1 MQKDELSY
9 AKTVVNASYVS
20 RRGKGTCAVKQVPP
34 SRFQCDEASS
44 LKVKQHLIQLAKE
57 EKKGHRK
64 LDRSASLD
72 YGRLGSRIFEY
83 KIDSNRMAEKAF
95 DNSRGYPI
103 ESDVMKP
110 LALKPLVLSNSEVS
124 LSQALSSELFSSG
137 SIPSNKEIDR
147 LLEVIKAVRQR
158 NCSGDDT
165 SGNRVR
171 LRRHSDVSDLRN
183 SKRSIKDPPSRSLTR
198 SKSNG
203 SSEQLEKQ
211 PFGSSRSAFRSIP
224 RSSSGKHLHKR
235 QCSQETIPEEDG
247 TEEDVSDETL
257 ASPKTEHLAVKPERL
272 YPVLSP
278 LEDHMPPKPQMQ
290 KTSKVDVPEKTEVS
304 SEGSSPVLE
313 EPSAPSTP
321 PDNSLR
327 TTPSPDNETNRTVH
341 PKPAVNSK
349 TYVRRRSHSS
359 SLGFSVRNPTFQ
371 TPQNGSQHTSGN
383 SCSGPDDFVLQHS
396 LMRKARQ
403 RHRMCSQPCVGT
415 SPKEDDGVEKLPSPR
430 YSPNTHP
437 RARLASSLAVCLGN
451 HPPVS
456 YLNYI
461 RRSRSLQV
469 NHIALHEFRN
479 LQRTHDNRLKYSDQE
494 DLTII
499 TDRDTIS
506 TAQST
511 STPPQSSL
519 DIPAERNDER
529 KPPRNIS
536 SDLPDRERALADNP
550 RPKPR
555 QTELVEAIV
564 HSRPPQ
570 KKTDSTV
577 PGDSLSD
584 FEVENMSLARRA
596 RQRRHHSLD
605 GGGVGPAFRDLNE
618 VKDLFKRV
626 GRKYLSD
633 HCVLPSCSFP
643 EIEKRNS
650 LSFVFDGNKE
660 LQEKVRTFFQQTN
673 QTYCKRLIKQR
684 FASNPLDCTPDG
696 SVASD
701 SEQGVRPLSEYAD
714 VINARIQSKTSSD
727 LNESLQAYL
736 LKSEAFVS
744 NKCTNFE
751 KKTKPDKEKMIKSD
765 NFLATLAAPASLP
778 DLDLRLSGDKS
789 PSVSAP
795 HVSVTAPTPTSPT
808 LDIPAPLPTL
818 TAAPLISTP
827 VLPARTLL
835 SSNNSE
841 CSECPFKSSS
851 SKTSR
856 DSGYGDSTSASN
868 EGLNRPKRRNRS
880 ASLTILSKLKPLF
893 GLRKRDPLT
902 LDENNPF
909 NKIFEDQP
917 ISEFAKTVDNFIAR
931 RSSLPLPEPVTTRG
945 PSTTDYEDIPV
956 FDSPSDNLSPNPSS
970 PALNSQQVL
979 EQFDAALNTEL
990 QATSVTECEIVTEQV
1005 SDEDD
1010 DFRVSPLP
1018 DDMAQEEEGDDEVF
1032 YVVRNSLEDVVTS
1045 PPNDKFSLQDIQEI
1059 LDSFDVIQQTA
1070 PTTDKEYHKVHNMLQ
1085 SKLTIA
1091 LGSIYHTL
1099 SNATVPPNSSQY
1111 FAQNTLEDT
1120 LDYLDERLDV
1130 EEDNSNIL
1138 ELVGLLETFE
1148 DFINLHDE
1156 IISRRY
1162 YENETLPEMKDIKSV
1177 GGNDNLGNTNHS
1189 IYRMVGLHKNR
1200 GEPLGITLKK
1210 EDDKVVVHRIL
1221 AGGMIDRQRL
1231 LHIGDVI
1238 ISINNQDVQPKPEI
1252 IQHMLKDQEGDI
1264 HLKIIPSYREQA
1276 PACQVFVKAH
1286 FNYDPRSDDLIPC
1299 KEAGLKFEE
1308 GDILQ
1313 IVNQDDP
1320 NWWQAKMEGGEGQAG
1335 LIPGL
1340 ILQEQRMATK
1350 TNNNNEKS
1358 SSIGCGGANRR
1369 RKKKNK
1375 KMNYSANKNSDFDQH
1390 ELNLYEEV
1398 AKMPPFDRKT
1408 LVLIGAQGVGR
1419 RSLISKLVLNE
1430 PDKFGNTM
1438 PHTSRPIRPG
1448 EKDGCGYW
1456 FTTRE
1461 KMDEDIANHKY
1472 LEYGEYEKHLYG
1484 TKLDSIRQVMRSGKM
1499 CLLDVN
1505 PQSLKVLKT
1514 SEFVPYIVFIEA
1526 PPFDTLVQM
1535 HRESARDNPNKA
1547 FSETDLKKSI
1557 EESKRLKR
1565 QYSHYFDVIIQNN
1578 NMDDTYGKLYECI
1591 SKLSTSPQWVPVN
1604 WFY

>member
-371 TPQNGSQHTSGN
+371 TPQNGSQHTS
-383 SCSGPDDFVLQHS
+383 
-396 LMRKARQ
+396 
-403 RHRMCSQPCVGT
+403 
-415 SPKEDDGVEKLPSPR
+415 
-430 YSPNTHP
+430 
-437 RARLASSLAVCLGN
+437 
-451 HPPVS
+451 
-456 YLNYI
+456 
-461 RRSRSLQV
+461 
-469 NHIALHEFRN
+469 
-479 LQRTHDNRLKYSDQE
+479 
-494 DLTII
+494 
-499 TDRDTIS
+499 
-506 TAQST
+506 AQST

>member
-1 MQKDELSY
+1 MQNEEVSY
-9 AKTVVNASYVS
+9 AKSVVNASYVS
-20 RRGKGTCAVKQVPP
+20 RRGSGTCSVRQLPP
-34 SRFQCDEASS
+34 SRFQRDEASS
-44 LKVKQHLIQLAKE
+44 LKVKQHLIQLARE
-57 EKKGHRK
+57 EKDVARRTK

-103 ESDVMKP
+103 ESDVIRP
-110 LALKPLVLSNSEVS
+110 LALKPLVLANSELS

-147 LLEVIKAVRQR
+147 LIEVIKEVRQR
-158 NCSGDDT
+158 NSLADET

-171 LRRHSDVSDLRN
+171 FRRHSDVSDLRN

-203 SSEQLEKQ
+203 SSEKLEKDN
-211 PFGSSRSAFRSIP
+211 FGSSRSAFKSIP
-224 RSSSGKHLHKR
+224 RCSSGKHLHKR

-247 TEEDVSDETL
+247 TEEDVPEITQKIEKLEIGKLES
-257 ASPKTEHLAVKPERL
+257 KPQRV
-272 YPVLSP
+272 YPVLDP
-278 LEDHMPPKPQMQ
+278 PEDYMPAKPSIPKI
-290 KTSKVDVPEKTEVS
+290 SKIDVPEKYQVS
-304 SEGSSPVLE
+304 SGDSSPTQS
-313 EPSAPSTP
+313 EPSAPVTP

-327 TTPSPDNETNRTVH
+327 TTPSPDNETNRAGQAKPTV
-341 PKPAVNSK
+341 NCK
-349 TYVRRRSHSS
+349 TYVKRRSSS
-359 SLGFSVRNPTFQ
+359 SLGFSVRNPTSRNA
-371 TPQNGSQHTSGN
+371 QNNTHDSSEP
-383 SCSGPDDFVLQHS
+383 SASIPSRPS
-396 LMRKARQ
+396 LDLLPER
-403 RHRMCSQPCVGT
+403 G
-415 SPKEDDGVEKLPSPR
+415 DGVEAIR
-430 YSPNTHP
+430 NT
-437 RARLASSLAVCLGN
+437 SS
-451 HPPVS
+451 
-456 YLNYI
+456 
-461 RRSRSLQV
+461 
-469 NHIALHEFRN
+469 
-479 LQRTHDNRLKYSDQE
+479 
-494 DLTII
+494 
-499 TDRDTIS
+499 
-506 TAQST
+506 
-511 STPPQSSL
+511 
-519 DIPAERNDER
+519 DIPVGQPAY
-529 KPPRNIS
+529 
-536 SDLPDRERALADNP
+536 RENQ
-550 RPKPR
+550 RPHSHK
-555 QTELVEAIV
+555 TEVVEALI
-564 HSRPPQ
+564 HSRPLQ
-570 KKTDSTV
+570 KTDSTV
-577 PGDSLSD
+577 PQEQQDHPLRSPDLFS
-584 FEVENMSLARRA
+584 ARRA

-605 GGGVGPAFRDLNE
+605 GTGAGPAFRDLNE

-633 HCVLPSCSFP
+633 HCVLPCAFP

-673 QTYCKRLIKQR
+673 KSYCMRLIKQR

-696 SVASD
+696 SVVGD
-701 SEQGVRPLSEYAD
+701 LEQGVRPLSEYAD
-714 VINARIQSKTSSD
+714 VINAHITSKSSSD

-736 LKSEAFVS
+736 QKSETFVS
-744 NKCTNFE
+744 NKCNNFNE
-751 KKTKPDKEKMIKSD
+751 KDKMTKADKMTKD
-765 NFLATLAAPASLP
+765 DFLATLTASTSLLEIVPKPHAPKVPAIPIPEIIAPAP
-778 DLDLRLSGDKS
+778 
-789 PSVSAP
+789 PAP
-795 HVSVTAPTPTSPT
+795 AIAIIAPVTAPPIATS
-808 LDIPAPLPTL
+808 ALP
-818 TAAPLISTP
+818 I
-827 VLPARTLL
+827 RTIL

-841 CSECPFKSSS
+841 CSECPFKNNS
-851 SKTSR
+851 SKSSR

-868 EGLNRPKRRNRS
+868 EGLNPPKRRNRS

-893 GLRKRDPLT
+893 GLRKRDLVP
-902 LDENNPF
+902 DEGNPF

-917 ISEFAKTVDNFIAR
+917 ISEFAKSVDNFIAR
-931 RSSLPLPEPVTTRG
+931 RSSLPLPEPVAARV
-945 PSTTDYEDIPV
+945 PSATDYEDIPV
-956 FDSPSDNLSPNPSS
+956 FDSPSDNLSPAPSS
-970 PALNSQQVL
+970 SALDSQQVL
-979 EQFDAALNTEL
+979 NGFDSILNSEL
-990 QATSVTECEIVTEQV
+990 QVTSLMTSLLECEAVTEQV
-1005 SDEDD
+1005 SDEEDD

-1018 DDMAQEEEGDDEVF
+1018 EDLEEDDEDDEVF
-1032 YVVRNSLEDVVTS
+1032 YLMRNSLEDVVTNHPTNS
-1045 PPNDKFSLQDIQEI
+1045 ANPTNDKFSLQDIQEI

-1070 PTTDKEYHKVHNMLQ
+1070 PTSDKEYHKVHNMLQ

-1099 SNATVPPNSSQY
+1099 SNATVPPNSTQY
-1111 FAQNTLEDT
+1111 FAKNTLEDT

-1130 EEDNSNIL
+1130 EEDNANIL

-1148 DFINLHDE
+1148 DFIDLHDE
-1156 IISRRY
+1156 IISRTY
-1162 YENETLPEMKDIKSV
+1162 YENETLPEMKDVRSV
-1177 GGNDNLGNTNHS
+1177 GGNDNTSNTNHS
-1189 IYRMVGLHKNR
+1189 IYRMVGLHKNK

-1210 EDDKVVVHRIL
+1210 EDDRVVVHRIL

-1238 ISINNQDVQPKPEI
+1238 ISINNQDVQPKPEL
-1252 IQHMLKDQEGDI
+1252 IQHMLKDEEGDI

-1286 FNYDPRSDDLIPC
+1286 FNYDPKSDNLIPC
-1299 KEAGLKFEE
+1299 KEAGLKFNE

-1340 ILQEQRMATK
+1340 ILQEQRMASK
-1350 TNNNNEKS
+1350 NNTNNEKT
-1358 SSIGCGGANRR
+1358 SSIGCGGANR

-1438 PHTSRPIRPG
+1438 PHTSRPIRAG

-1526 PPFDTLVQM
+1526 PPFETLVQM
-1535 HRESARDNPNKA
+1535 HKESARDNPNKA
-1547 FSETDLKKSI
+1547 FSENDLKKSI

-1578 NMDDTYGKLYECI
+1578 NMDETYSKLYECI